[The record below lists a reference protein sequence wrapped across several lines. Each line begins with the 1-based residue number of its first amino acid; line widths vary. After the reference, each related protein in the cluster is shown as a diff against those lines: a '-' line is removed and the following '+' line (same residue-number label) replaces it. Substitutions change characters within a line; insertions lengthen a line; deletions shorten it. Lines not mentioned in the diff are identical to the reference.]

1 MLNFIK
7 ILMKKSTYLV
17 YLFSFFTF
25 AINSQELDEDFLKSL
40 PDDIRQDV
48 LMKTEGQTEGKEK
61 KYRPSQFSSK
71 LEQQEELMSLKLR
84 IESDLAELEKRL
96 QSDSDLSKNTI
107 DELKIFGSDFFSTYQ
122 TSFMP
127 LNEPNPDSFYT
138 LDTGDVL
145 KIQFIGQKEF
155 IDTFE
160 LGGDGS
166 VNIPDLGKLV
176 LAGLSLNDV
185 SELIKNKVNEI
196 FIGTEAF
203 ISLHELRD
211 INVLIS
217 GNAANPGVYTL
228 TGNSNILHAIS
239 IAGGINE
246 YGSYREI
253 NLLRNNKLIETLDL
267 YDLLINGKF
276 NISKRLRSG
285 DVIFV
290 SAQKS
295 IISING
301 AIKRPAKYELKD
313 NENLDR
319 VIFYAN
325 GIKQTADLQNI
336 SLERILD
343 NKIKSIPIVSL
354 SQFNSIKP
362 IDGDH
367 IYIRDFPYRSATVSG
382 AVLKPGRY
390 TMAPGETIY
399 DLIAKAGGYSE
410 NAYPFGAIYENDD
423 ARIINIK
430 AKEILYKEFLDNIIA
445 MSQQN
450 VGDRFDLTPILGLIQ
465 EIKNSESN
473 GRIVVDLNNDEMKH
487 VIRVSD
493 GDSLNIPEQ
502 TNNVYVYGEV
512 SSEGAVMFDE
522 NQNLNYFINKSGGF
536 KQYADAESIYVLH
549 PNGET
554 QRYSTKRN
562 IFESQP
568 KSNVEIFPGSVIF
581 VPKKLDDSVSRRL
594 ATQAYVSILGSLGI
608 ALASLSTINNN

>member
-1 MLNFIK
+1 
-7 ILMKKSTYLV
+7 MKKSAYLL
-17 YLFSFFTF
+17 YFLFFTF

-40 PDDIRQDV
+40 PDDVRQDV
-48 LMKTEGQTEGKEK
+48 LTRAEGQTEGKEK

-71 LEQQEELMSLKLR
+71 LKQQEELLSLKLR
-84 IESDLAELEKRL
+84 IESDLSELEKRL

-127 LNEPNPDSFYT
+127 LNEPNPNSLYT

-145 KIQFIGQKEF
+145 KIQLIGQKEF
-155 IDTFE
+155 IDTYE

-166 VNIPDLGKLV
+166 INIPDLGKLV
-176 LAGLSLNDV
+176 LAGLSLKDA
-185 SELIKNKVNEI
+185 SELIKNKVNKI

-217 GNAANPGVYTL
+217 GNAVNPGVYTL

-253 NLLRNNKLIETLDL
+253 NLLRNNKVIETLDL

-301 AIKRPAKYELKD
+301 ALKRPAKYELKD
-313 NENLDR
+313 NENLDT

-336 SLERILD
+336 YLERILD
-343 NKIKSIPIVSL
+343 NNLKSIPIVSL
-354 SQFNSIKP
+354 SQFNSIEP
-362 IDGDH
+362 IDGDL
-367 IYIRDFPYRSATVSG
+367 IYIREFPFRSATISG

-390 TMAPGETIY
+390 TMTPSETID
-399 DLIAKAGGYSE
+399 DLVSKAGGYTE
-410 NAYPFGAIYENDD
+410 NAYPFGAIYENDE
-423 ARIINIK
+423 ARIINNK
-430 AKEILYKEFLDNIIA
+430 AKEVLYEEFLDNIIA

-450 VGDRFDLTPILGLIQ
+450 VGDKFDLTPILGLTQ
-465 EIKNSESN
+465 EIKNTESN
-473 GRIVVDLNNDEMKH
+473 GRIVVDLSDDEMKYA
-487 VIRVSD
+487 IRVSD
-493 GDSLNIPEQ
+493 GDSLIIPEK

-512 SSEGAVMFDE
+512 SSEGAVMFEE
-522 NQNLNYFINKSGGF
+522 NQNLEYFIDKSGGF
-536 KQYADAESIYVLH
+536 KQYADAGSIYVLH

-568 KSNVEIFPGSVIF
+568 KSKLEIFPGSVIF
-581 VPKKLDDSVSRRL
+581 VPRKLDNSVSRRL
-594 ATQAYVSILGSLGI
+594 ATQAYVSILGNLGI
-608 ALASLSTINNN
+608 ALASLSSINNN

>member
-1 MLNFIK
+1 
-7 ILMKKSTYLV
+7 MKKSAYLL

-40 PDDIRQDV
+40 PDDVRQDV
-48 LMKTEGQTEGKEK
+48 LTRAEGQAERKEK

-71 LEQQEELMSLKLR
+71 LEQQEELLSLKLR
-84 IESDLAELEKRL
+84 IESDLSELEKRL
-96 QSDSDLSKNTI
+96 QSDSDLSKNII

-127 LNEPNPDSFYT
+127 LNEPNPDSLYT

-145 KIQFIGQKEF
+145 KIQLIGQKEF

-160 LGGDGS
+160 VGGDGS
-166 VNIPDLGKLV
+166 INIPDLGKLV
-176 LAGLSLNDV
+176 LAGLSLKDA
-185 SELIKNKVNEI
+185 SELIKNKVNKI

-203 ISLHELRD
+203 ISLSELRD

-217 GNAANPGVYTL
+217 GNAVNPGVYTL

-239 IAGGINE
+239 IAGGINK

-253 NLLRNNKLIETLDL
+253 NLLRNNKVIETLDL

-301 AIKRPAKYELKD
+301 ALKRPAKYELKD

-336 SLERILD
+336 YLERILD

-362 IDGDH
+362 IDGDL
-367 IYIRDFPYRSATVSG
+367 IYIRDFPYRSATISG
-382 AVLKPGRY
+382 SVLKPGRY
-390 TMAPGETIY
+390 TMAPSETID
-399 DLIAKAGGYSE
+399 DLVSKAGGYTE
-410 NAYPFGAIYENDD
+410 NAYLFGAIYENDE
-423 ARIINIK
+423 ARIINNK
-430 AKEILYKEFLDNIIA
+430 AKEILYKEFLDNIIS

-450 VGDRFDLTPILGLIQ
+450 VGDQFDLTPILGLTQ

-473 GRIVVDLNNDEMKH
+473 GRIVVDLTNDEIKYA
-487 VIRVSD
+487 IRVSD
-493 GDSLNIPEQ
+493 GDSLTIPEK

-512 SSEGAVMFDE
+512 SSEGAVMFNE
-522 NQNLNYFINKSGGF
+522 NQNLDYFIDKSGGF

-554 QRYSTKRN
+554 QRYSSKRN

-581 VPKKLDDSVSRRL
+581 VPRKLDDSVNRRL
-594 ATQAYVSILGSLGI
+594 ATQAYVSILGNLGI
-608 ALASLSTINNN
+608 ALASLSSINNN

>member
-1 MLNFIK
+1 
-7 ILMKKSTYLV
+7 MKKSAYLL
-17 YLFSFFTF
+17 YFLFFTF

-40 PDDIRQDV
+40 PDDVRQDV
-48 LMKTEGQTEGKEK
+48 LTRAEGQTEGKEK

-71 LEQQEELMSLKLR
+71 LKQQEELLSLKLR
-84 IESDLAELEKRL
+84 IESDLSELEKRL

-127 LNEPNPDSFYT
+127 LNEPNPNSLYT

-145 KIQFIGQKEF
+145 KIQLIGQKEF
-155 IDTFE
+155 IDTYE

-166 VNIPDLGKLV
+166 INIPDLGKLV
-176 LAGLSLNDV
+176 LAGLSLKDA
-185 SELIKNKVNEI
+185 SELIKNKVNKI

-217 GNAANPGVYTL
+217 GNAVNPGVYTL

-253 NLLRNNKLIETLDL
+253 NLLRNNKVIETLDL

-301 AIKRPAKYELKD
+301 ALKRPAKYELKD
-313 NENLDR
+313 NENLDT

-336 SLERILD
+336 YLERILD
-343 NKIKSIPIVSL
+343 NNLKSIPIVSL
-354 SQFNSIKP
+354 SQFNSIEP
-362 IDGDH
+362 IDGDL
-367 IYIRDFPYRSATVSG
+367 IYIREFPFRSATISG

-390 TMAPGETIY
+390 TMTPSETID
-399 DLIAKAGGYSE
+399 DLVSKAGGYTE
-410 NAYPFGAIYENDD
+410 NAYPFGAIYENDE
-423 ARIINIK
+423 ARIINNK
-430 AKEILYKEFLDNIIA
+430 AKEVLYEEFLDNIIA

-450 VGDRFDLTPILGLIQ
+450 VGDKFDLTPILALTQ

-473 GRIVVDLNNDEMKH
+473 GRIVVDLSNDKIKYA
-487 VIRVSD
+487 IRVSD
-493 GDSLNIPEQ
+493 GDSLIIPEK

-512 SSEGAVMFDE
+512 SSEGAVMFEE
-522 NQNLNYFINKSGGF
+522 NQNLEYFIDKSGGF
-536 KQYADAESIYVLH
+536 KQYADAGSIYVLH

-568 KSNVEIFPGSVIF
+568 KSKLEIFPGSVIF
-581 VPKKLDDSVSRRL
+581 VPRKLDNSVSRRL
-594 ATQAYVSILGSLGI
+594 ATQAYVSILGNLGI
-608 ALASLSTINNN
+608 ALASLSSINNN

>member
-1 MLNFIK
+1 
-7 ILMKKSTYLV
+7 MKKSAYLL
-17 YLFSFFTF
+17 YFLFFTF

-40 PDDIRQDV
+40 PDDVRQDV
-48 LMKTEGQTEGKEK
+48 LTRAEGQTEGKEK

-71 LEQQEELMSLKLR
+71 LKQQEELLSLKLR
-84 IESDLAELEKRL
+84 IESDLSELEKRL

-127 LNEPNPDSFYT
+127 LNEPNPNSLYT

-145 KIQFIGQKEF
+145 KIQLIGQKEF
-155 IDTFE
+155 IDTYE

-166 VNIPDLGKLV
+166 INIPDLGKLV
-176 LAGLSLNDV
+176 LAGLSLKDA
-185 SELIKNKVNEI
+185 SELIKNKVNKI

-217 GNAANPGVYTL
+217 GNAVNPGVYTL

-253 NLLRNNKLIETLDL
+253 NLLRNNKVIETLDL

-301 AIKRPAKYELKD
+301 ALKRPAKYELKD
-313 NENLDR
+313 NENLDT

-336 SLERILD
+336 YLERILD
-343 NKIKSIPIVSL
+343 NNLKSIPIVSL
-354 SQFNSIKP
+354 SQFNSIEP
-362 IDGDH
+362 IDGDL
-367 IYIRDFPYRSATVSG
+367 IYIREFPFRSATISG

-390 TMAPGETIY
+390 TMTPSETID
-399 DLIAKAGGYSE
+399 DLVSKAGGYTE
-410 NAYPFGAIYENDD
+410 NAYPFGAIYENDE
-423 ARIINIK
+423 ARIINNK
-430 AKEILYKEFLDNIIA
+430 AKEVLYEEFLDNIIA

-450 VGDRFDLTPILGLIQ
+450 VGDKFDLTPILGLTQ
-465 EIKNSESN
+465 EIKNTESN
-473 GRIVVDLNNDEMKH
+473 GRIVVDLSDDEMKYT
-487 VIRVSD
+487 IRVSD
-493 GDSLNIPEQ
+493 GDSLIIPEK

-512 SSEGAVMFDE
+512 SSEGAVMFEE
-522 NQNLNYFINKSGGF
+522 NQNLEYFIDKSGGF
-536 KQYADAESIYVLH
+536 KQYADAGSIYVLH

-568 KSNVEIFPGSVIF
+568 KSKLEIFPGSVIF
-581 VPKKLDDSVSRRL
+581 VPRKLDNSVSRRL
-594 ATQAYVSILGSLGI
+594 ATQAYVSILGNLGI
-608 ALASLSTINNN
+608 ALASLSSINNN

>member
-1 MLNFIK
+1 
-7 ILMKKSTYLV
+7 MKKSAYLL
-17 YLFSFFTF
+17 YFLFFTF

-40 PDDIRQDV
+40 PDDVRQDV
-48 LMKTEGQTEGKEK
+48 LTRAEGQTEGKEK

-71 LEQQEELMSLKLR
+71 LKQQEELLSLKLR
-84 IESDLAELEKRL
+84 IESDLSELEKRL

-127 LNEPNPDSFYT
+127 LNEPNPNSLYT

-145 KIQFIGQKEF
+145 KIQLIGQKEF
-155 IDTFE
+155 IDTYE

-166 VNIPDLGKLV
+166 INIPDLGKLV
-176 LAGLSLNDV
+176 LAGLSLKDA
-185 SELIKNKVNEI
+185 SELIKNKVNKI

-217 GNAANPGVYTL
+217 GNAVNPGVYTL

-253 NLLRNNKLIETLDL
+253 NLLRNNKVIETLDL

-301 AIKRPAKYELKD
+301 ALKRPAKYELKD
-313 NENLDR
+313 NENLDT

-336 SLERILD
+336 YLERILD
-343 NKIKSIPIVSL
+343 NNLKSIPIVSL
-354 SQFNSIKP
+354 SQFNSIEP
-362 IDGDH
+362 IDGDL
-367 IYIRDFPYRSATVSG
+367 IYIREFPFRSATISG

-390 TMAPGETIY
+390 TMTPSETID
-399 DLIAKAGGYSE
+399 DLVSKAGGYTE
-410 NAYPFGAIYENDD
+410 NAYPFGAIYENDE
-423 ARIINIK
+423 ARIINNK
-430 AKEILYKEFLDNIIA
+430 AKEVLYEEFLDNIIA

-450 VGDRFDLTPILGLIQ
+450 VGDKFDLTPILGLTQ
-465 EIKNSESN
+465 EIKNTESN
-473 GRIVVDLNNDEMKH
+473 GRIVVDLSDDEMKYA
-487 VIRVSD
+487 IRVSD
-493 GDSLNIPEQ
+493 GDSLIIPEK

-512 SSEGAVMFDE
+512 SSEGAVMFEE
-522 NQNLNYFINKSGGF
+522 NQNLEYFIDKSGGF
-536 KQYADAESIYVLH
+536 KQYADAGSIYVLH

-554 QRYSTKRN
+554 QRYSTNRN

-568 KSNVEIFPGSVIF
+568 KSKLEIFPGSVIF
-581 VPKKLDDSVSRRL
+581 VPRKLDNSVSRRL
-594 ATQAYVSILGSLGI
+594 ATQAYVSILGNLGI
-608 ALASLSTINNN
+608 ALASLSSINNN

>member
-410 NAYPFGAIYENDD
+410 NAYTFGAIYENDD